1 MEVKNYIGTSRPL
14 GEYNK
19 TLLTIIE
26 RNLLSF
32 NADKRKG
39 IVTVEHYVDGGDQWR
54 ILIDEKEKLCGM
66 TIEQLYYAVAAICVY
81 TYSLV

>member
-1 MEVKNYIGTSRPL
+1 MEIKNYIGTSRPL

-26 RNLLSF
+26 RNLLLF
-32 NADKRKG
+32 NTDKQKG
-39 IVTVEHYVDGGDQWR
+39 IVTVEHYVDGGDKWC

-66 TIEQLYYAVAAICVY
+66 TIEQLYYAVASICVY

>member
-1 MEVKNYIGTSRPL
+1 MKNYIGTSRPC

-32 NADKRKG
+32 NAGKRKG
-39 IVTVEHYVDGGDQWR
+39 IMTVEHYVDCGDQWR
-54 ILIDEKEKLCGM
+54 ILIDEKEKLCNM
-66 TIEQLYYAVAAICVY
+66 TLEQIYYAVAAICVY